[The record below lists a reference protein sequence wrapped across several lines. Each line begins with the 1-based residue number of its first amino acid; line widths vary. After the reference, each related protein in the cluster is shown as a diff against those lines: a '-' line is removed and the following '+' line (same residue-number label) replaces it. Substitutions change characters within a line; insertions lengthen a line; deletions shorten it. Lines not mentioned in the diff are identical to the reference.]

1 MEDFAKKQ
9 NTFFVLLFCFS
20 LPLVFLIVVPLAK
33 MVTGPSFKSLADT
46 IKDPDVIRAI
56 SLSIY
61 TSLCAALI
69 SFVFGTPLAYV
80 LARKNFRG
88 KRLVEGIIDLPIMI
102 PHPVIGI
109 AILSLVSKDQ
119 WFGKILQAIG
129 VEIMGTTVGIIT
141 VLTFVG
147 MPFYINTVKTGFE
160 SIPVRLEK
168 VSRSLGAGP
177 YSTFLRVTFPLA
189 WRNMVLGMIMCVARA
204 ISEFGAVVIVA
215 YFPMTAPVLIYERFT
230 AYGLKFSQPVA
241 VWLILVSLVLFVSMR
256 FFAKRQYSF

>member
-1 MEDFAKKQ
+1 
-9 NTFFVLLFCFS
+9 
-20 LPLVFLIVVPLAK
+20 
-33 MVTGPSFKSLADT
+33 
-46 IKDPDVIRAI
+46 
-56 SLSIY
+56 
-61 TSLCAALI
+61 
-69 SFVFGTPLAYV
+69 
-80 LARKNFRG
+80 
-88 KRLVEGIIDLPIMI
+88 
-102 PHPVIGI
+102 
-109 AILSLVSKDQ
+109 
-119 WFGKILQAIG
+119 
-129 VEIMGTTVGIIT
+129 MGTTVGIIT

-256 FFAKRQYSF
+256 FFAKKHYSF